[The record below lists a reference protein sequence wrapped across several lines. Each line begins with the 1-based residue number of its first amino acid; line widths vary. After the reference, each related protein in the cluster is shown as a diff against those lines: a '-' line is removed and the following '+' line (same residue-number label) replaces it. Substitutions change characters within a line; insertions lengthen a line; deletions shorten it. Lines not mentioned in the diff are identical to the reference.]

1 MTRPWRQEEKHFL
14 VNGLTQ
20 AKDVHPENNKL
31 TVQLTLIDNLFIK
44 KKDRNWVSSIAW
56 NVHYL
61 PPAAQSLGER
71 HVSNAWGLGWGQELT
86 DISGY
91 VM

>member
-1 MTRPWRQEEKHFL
+1 MTAGGETLFGEWSDTSQGCAPWKQQVNSPINTHRQP
-14 VNGLTQ
+14 VY
-20 AKDVHPENNKL
+20 
-31 TVQLTLIDNLFIK
+31 K

-71 HVSNAWGLGWGQELT
+71 HVSNAWGLGWGKELT